1 MEEPSKF
8 FLEAKSGRS
17 TSECYKSI
25 SSWISYTAAKSAYFS
40 SACIFISISSG
51 RNNEDIH
58 SIEWLADARAPK
70 VHDNQ

>member
-17 TSECYKSI
+17 TSERYKSI

-58 SIEWLADARAPK
+58 SIEWSADARAPE
-70 VHDNQ
+70 VHDDQ